1 MEDCIF
7 CKIIKGEIPCAKIWE
22 DDNFLAI
29 LDAFPNTKG
38 MALVMPKQHYDSY
51 VFLMPESNYSLLMSA
66 VKKVAKLIDKALDVE
81 RTTMV
86 MEGQGVNHAH
96 IKLYPMRGL
105 DDESKKS
112 WKREVVFFEKYP
124 GHTNT
129 TMGPKADFVELEK
142 LAEVIRKN
150 I

>member
-7 CKIIKGEIPCAKIWE
+7 CKIVKGKIPSAKIWE
-22 DDNFLAI
+22 DESFLAI

-38 MALVMPKQHYDSY
+38 MTLVMPKEHFDSY
-51 VFLMPESNYSLLMSA
+51 VFDMSDSNYSLLMSA
-66 VKKVAKLIDKALDVE
+66 TKKVVKLIGKALGVQ

-105 DDESKKS
+105 DEESKKA
-112 WKREVVFFEKYP
+112 WKREEVFFEKYP

-129 TMGPKADFVELEK
+129 TAGPKADFAELEK
-142 LAEVIRKN
+142 LAEEMRKN
-150 I
+150 S